1 MCCVLMCTTVL
12 RNYTQYLCVCTTSQ
26 VLHTVVRSTNVPNE
40 SLITCITY
48 HVRITPHYTIVVY
61 TLHFDGENTPQQT
74 LQPIAVFPLVL
85 FKNSFVAYS
94 LYIWYSAKEYD
105 G

>member
-1 MCCVLMCTTVL
+1 VCTGTTAT
-12 RNYTQYLCVCTTSQ
+12 YYYAPTHITCVCTSQ
-26 VLHTVVRSTNVPNE
+26 VLHTVVRHVHV
-40 SLITCITY
+40 CIT
-48 HVRITPHYTIVVY
+48 HYKIVVY
-61 TLHFDGENTPQQT
+61 TLHFVFVGENTPQQT